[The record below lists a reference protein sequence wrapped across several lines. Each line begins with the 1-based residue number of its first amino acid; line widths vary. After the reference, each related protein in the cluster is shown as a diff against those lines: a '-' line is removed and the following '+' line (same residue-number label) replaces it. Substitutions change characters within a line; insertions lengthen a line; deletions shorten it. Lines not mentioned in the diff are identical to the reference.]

1 MASGP
6 ESLGPGVL
14 GLWFWPGS
22 RAWSGEAVGAHT
34 GRQSF
39 FSAAPVLLGFLNTLL
54 FALPGDSCVGH
65 CQQEVTVPGDQE
77 SLANT
82 HSPAIG

>member
-1 MASGP
+1 MSLAYGSGQGA
-6 ESLGPGVL
+6 EPG
-14 GLWFWPGS
+14 
-22 RAWSGEAVGAHT
+22 AGEAVGAHT

-39 FSAAPVLLGFLNTLL
+39 FSPAPVLLGFLTSLL

-65 CQQEVTVPGDQE
+65 CQQELTVPGGQE
-77 SLANT
+77 TLANT